1 MIRFTQILSCV
12 SALILSIKWIA
23 KAMNKSTYIVIPAKD
38 EASRI
43 GKVIL
48 RTQECGFNNIIVV
61 DDGSSDNTAEIVRN
75 CGATLVQHFINL
87 GPGAA
92 TQTGIQYAIH
102 LGAKQIVTID
112 ADQQHFPQDI
122 TSLVKKLTEEELDI
136 VLGSRFLMGDN
147 KIPYT
152 RIFYN
157 KIANV
162 VSGLA
167 TGILVTDSQSGM
179 KAFTASFAK
188 KSKLQYCG
196 FEFCIEL
203 IRYIKIHNAKFAEV
217 PIRVM
222 YNKETMDK
230 GQNLFVGLKML
241 NRIFKLF

>member
-1 MIRFTQILSCV
+1 MF
-12 SALILSIKWIA
+12 
-23 KAMNKSTYIVIPAKD
+23 NSTYIVIPAKD
-38 EASRI
+38 EATRI
-43 GKVIL
+43 GHVIL
-48 RTQECGFNNIIVV
+48 STQDCGFHNIVVV
-61 DDGSSDNTAEIVRN
+61 DDGSSDHTADIVHT
-75 CGATLVQHFINL
+75 CGATLIQHHINL

-92 TQTGIQYAIH
+92 TQTGIEYAIKQ
-102 LGAKQIVTID
+102 GAKQIVTID

-122 TSLVKKLTEEELDI
+122 TALVKKLTEEDLDI
-136 VLGSRFLMGDN
+136 VLGSRFLANDN

-157 KIANV
+157 KIANL

-167 TGILVTDSQSGM
+167 TGIIVTDSQSGM

-203 IRYIKIHNAKFAEV
+203 IRYIKLHKAKYAEV

-222 YNKETMDK
+222 YNKETMNK
-230 GQNLFVGLKML
+230 GQNLFVGLRML